1 LTQFFL
7 EGAFLAL
14 VSGGIGLAGAA
25 GFMALLGLLPPV
37 GPFDPPK
44 LVPWSAAMAIGTLA
58 ICGIIAGV
66 YPARKAAMMEPV
78 EALRK
83 E

>member
-1 LTQFFL
+1 MQFFL

-14 VSGGIGLAGAA
+14 VSGGIGLAFAA
-25 GFMALLGLLPPV
+25 AFMSLLGLLPPV

-44 LVPWSAAMAIGTLA
+44 LVPWSAALA
-58 ICGIIAGV
+58 IATLGACGIIAGI

-83 E
+83 D